1 MNTKMQTKKAKRG
14 FTITELVIVIA
25 VIAILAAVLIPTFSN
40 VINRA
45 NESAAMQEAK
55 SEFDNFSPEMILTE
69 EEDVDDDFIFA
80 YKDKTTDAKY
90 FAVVNGQFYPDFV
103 GEGTTVPASFQLDGY
118 NCTTTA
124 TLVGITKTQAE
135 GSVEDLTNLMKD
147 YVIQNDNIT
156 IYVLTVVDADAP
168 VGG

>member
-45 NESAAMQEAK
+45 NESAALQESR
-55 SEFDNFSPEMILTE
+55 SEYDNFRPETILSDDASIGDDYLFVYKNG
-69 EEDVDDDFIFA
+69 EDYFVVIDGVF
-80 YKDKTTDAKY
+80 YTD
-90 FAVVNGQFYPDFV
+90 
-103 GEGTTVPASFQLDGY
+103 PASIDGTIEVDTTTFTY
-118 NCTTTA
+118 DIENVTKNCTVGAKVGNDGGTA
-124 TLVGITKTQAE
+124 
-135 GSVEDLTNLMKD
+135 LTGYD
-147 YVIQNDNIT
+147 IQNDNIT
-156 IYVLTVVDADAP
+156 IYVLTVKDAT

>member
-55 SEFDNFSPEMILTE
+55 SEYDNFRPETILS
-69 EEDVDDDFIFA
+69 DDETIGDDYLFV
-80 YKDKTTDAKY
+80 YKDGEDYFVVIDGVFYTDSATVTAEDTTFTYDI
-90 FAVVNGQFYPDFV
+90 D
-103 GEGTTVPASFQLDGY
+103 GTTK
-118 NCTTTA
+118 NCTIGKQVGVA
-124 TLVGITKTQAE
+124 DGVLV
-135 GSVEDLTNLMKD
+135 D
-147 YVIQNDNIT
+147 YEIQNDNID
-156 IYVLTVVDADAP
+156 IYAITVA
-168 VGG
+168 

>member
-55 SEFDNFSPEMILTE
+55 SEWDNFSPEVVLS
-69 EEDVDDDFIFA
+69 EDDTLGDDFLLV
-80 YKDKTTDAKY
+80 YKEDTDSAKY
-90 FAVVNGQFYPDFV
+90 FVVVDGQFNPDEATLGADDSTV
-103 GEGTTVPASFQLDGY
+103 TYTDDGESKTATMDTEVSSTVYQIQNKNIKIYKLTVPASSTG
-118 NCTTTA
+118 TGT
-124 TLVGITKTQAE
+124 GE
-135 GSVEDLTNLMKD
+135 
-147 YVIQNDNIT
+147 
-156 IYVLTVVDADAP
+156 
-168 VGG
+168 